1 MFRTQIQLTEEQA
14 NALKRLAVKKGSS
27 VSELIR
33 QSVDIL
39 LQTSALIDPREQRMK
54 AIEAAG
60 KLHGGPRDLSINHDQ
75 YLAEAVKK

>member
-14 NALKRLAVKKGSS
+14 YALKRLAAKKGSS

-39 LQTSALIDPREQRMK
+39 LQTAALIDPQEQRSK
-54 AIEAAG
+54 AIAAAG
-60 KLHGGPRDLSINHDQ
+60 KLQDGPPDLSSKHDQ
-75 YLAEAVKK
+75 YLAQAIKP